1 MIVRKRINMADDKRN
16 NSTFGAGFMADM
28 LKDLQKQYEIDKK
41 PKEKGSQGDSP
52 H

>member
-28 LKDLQKQYEIDKK
+28 LKDLQKQYGYYSRPLE
-41 PKEKGSQGDSP
+41 
-52 H
+52 